1 LKLAKRN
8 YNGLGTFIRL
18 VDYMVVE
25 TQVKINQESAD
36 LILAE
41 MAKDSKKYGIQTTV
55 SFAQEDMSFEPA
67 KTEFITQFE
76 KILQDMQS
84 VTEEVSRV
92 ISHQDFH
99 QFIHGLISDSGPR
112 FRAIVEDSE
121 AYSTSK
127 TTIQRRIALDFEE
140 LQQIV
145 KKFEA
150 CRVVDDF
157 DRDFVF
163 EEWKKDHSDHEA
175 IRAKLS
181 DLAKWEAAV
190 GRIAGQDAK
199 GLVLVQGRKL
209 AARLSQRVKEEQ
221 GRMKEYLLE
230 LAELKAK
237 EIQTGLQE
245 IKQTLKAAP
254 GSLTSY
260 VEYVSK
266 VQMCK
271 ARKDALAEEKKRK
284 LEEMKGV
291 LSKYRGKDEPYP
303 NVP

>member
-1 LKLAKRN
+1 MKLAKRN

>member
-1 LKLAKRN
+1 
-8 YNGLGTFIRL
+8 
-18 VDYMVVE
+18 MVVE

>member
-112 FRAIVEDSE
+112 FRAIVRTPRPTVPRRQPSRDGLPW
-121 AYSTSK
+121 TSK
-127 TTIQRRIALDFEE
+127 SFNRSSRSS
-140 LQQIV
+140 
-145 KKFEA
+145 
-150 CRVVDDF
+150 R
-157 DRDFVF
+157 
-163 EEWKKDHSDHEA
+163 H
-175 IRAKLS
+175 
-181 DLAKWEAAV
+181 
-190 GRIAGQDAK
+190 
-199 GLVLVQGRKL
+199 
-209 AARLSQRVKEEQ
+209 
-221 GRMKEYLLE
+221 
-230 LAELKAK
+230 AE
-237 EIQTGLQE
+237 
-245 IKQTLKAAP
+245 
-254 GSLTSY
+254 
-260 VEYVSK
+260 
-266 VQMCK
+266 
-271 ARKDALAEEKKRK
+271 
-284 LEEMKGV
+284 
-291 LSKYRGKDEPYP
+291 
-303 NVP
+303 

>member
-1 LKLAKRN
+1 MPKGGKIQELVDFVADQKTAREQVKAHYNEKVEEIINSKLAMLVATVSDSRTLKEEEDLEHAKMGQAAKHKSMVLQKQEDALKNRVLKLAKRN
-8 YNGLGTFIRL
+8 YNSLGTFIRL

-67 KTEFITQFE
+67 KSEFITQFE

-127 TTIQRRIALDFEE
+127 TTI
-140 LQQIV
+140 
-145 KKFEA
+145 
-150 CRVVDDF
+150 
-157 DRDFVF
+157 
-163 EEWKKDHSDHEA
+163 
-175 IRAKLS
+175 
-181 DLAKWEAAV
+181 
-190 GRIAGQDAK
+190 
-199 GLVLVQGRKL
+199 
-209 AARLSQRVKEEQ
+209 
-221 GRMKEYLLE
+221 
-230 LAELKAK
+230 
-237 EIQTGLQE
+237 
-245 IKQTLKAAP
+245 
-254 GSLTSY
+254 
-260 VEYVSK
+260 
-266 VQMCK
+266 
-271 ARKDALAEEKKRK
+271 
-284 LEEMKGV
+284 
-291 LSKYRGKDEPYP
+291 
-303 NVP
+303 